1 MFCSQDIYL
10 DFCGFDESTKFNIF
24 GATRVNTENI
34 WVHWSFAKQKT
45 SAEDSLMTNLQGGLG
60 AREQSPQKIWHFSL
74 RIMLKQA

>member
-24 GATRVNTENI
+24 GVTRVNTENI

-60 AREQSPQKIWHFSL
+60 AREQSPQKIWHF
-74 RIMLKQA
+74 